1 MLTVDKCDI
10 LWTVVK
16 SQQSVTMKVCIEPQP
31 LIIASNISDLNISSL
46 QNYSYTL
53 PNTTSLN
60 IPVNTSNTSMP
71 FNISNTSLNTYTSS
85 PINNTLNASS
95 PINNTLNASSPINNT
110 LNASSPIDNTL
121 NASSPIEK
129 PLVAPSPSVIDDI
142 LVVLPTDDVSVAP
155 SSKFIRGS
163 PAIDTPSPQAN
174 LTSLS
179 PSSVVDNITGYIL
192 VISFCLILIII
203 AVCSFGFRRHRNKL
217 KMPFNKGKLKNT
229 KDRKYIKGKIYTSTV
244 TPNHLIE
251 KPKDF
256 AIEYLNNNEQKTNR
270 QVPHPPSKEVSEDD
284 APSKEVSEGHD
295 INDTPPSE

>member
-1 MLTVDKCDI
+1 
-10 LWTVVK
+10 
-16 SQQSVTMKVCIEPQP
+16 
-31 LIIASNISDLNISSL
+31 
-46 QNYSYTL
+46 
-53 PNTTSLN
+53 
-60 IPVNTSNTSMP
+60 MP

-85 PINNTLNASS
+85 PIN
-95 PINNTLNASSPINNT
+95 
-110 LNASSPIDNTL
+110 NTL

-217 KMPFNKGKLKNT
+217 KIPFNKGKLKNT

>member
-110 LNASSPIDNTL
+110 LNASSPINNTL

>member
-95 PINNTLNASSPINNT
+95 PINNTLNASSPI
-110 LNASSPIDNTL
+110 
-121 NASSPIEK
+121 EK

-217 KMPFNKGKLKNT
+217 KIPFNKGKLKNT

>member
-10 LWTVVK
+10 LWSVAK
-16 SQQSVTMKVCIEPQP
+16 SQQTITMKVCVEPQS
-31 LIIASNISDLNISSL
+31 LIIASNISDLNVSSL

-53 PNTTSLN
+53 PNNTSLN
-60 IPVNTSNTSMP
+60 ISANTSNISIP
-71 FNISNTSLNTYTSS
+71 FNISNTSLNTYTPL

-95 PINNTLNASSPINNT
+95 PIN
-110 LNASSPIDNTL
+110 NTL

-179 PSSVVDNITGYIL
+179 PSSVVDNTTGYIL

-217 KMPFNKGKLKNT
+217 KIPFNKGKLKNT
-229 KDRKYIKGKIYTSTV
+229 KDRKYVKGKIYTSTV

-270 QVPHPPSKEVSEDD
+270 QVPHPPSKEASEDD

>member
-10 LWTVVK
+10 LWSVAK
-16 SQQSVTMKVCIEPQP
+16 SQQTITMKVCVEPQS
-31 LIIASNISDLNISSL
+31 LIIASNISDLNVSSL

-53 PNTTSLN
+53 PNNTSLN
-60 IPVNTSNTSMP
+60 ISANTSNISIP
-71 FNISNTSLNTYTSS
+71 FNISNTSLNTYTPL

-95 PINNTLNASSPINNT
+95 PIN
-110 LNASSPIDNTL
+110 NTL

-179 PSSVVDNITGYIL
+179 PSSVVDNTTGYIL

-203 AVCSFGFRRHRNKL
+203 VVGCFIRIRHRNKL
-217 KMPFNKGKLKNT
+217 KIPFNKGKLKNT
-229 KDRKYIKGKIYTSTV
+229 KDRKYVKGKIYTSTV

-270 QVPHPPSKEVSEDD
+270 QVPHPPSKEASEDD

>member
-95 PINNTLNASSPINNT
+95 PINNTLNASSPI
-110 LNASSPIDNTL
+110 
-121 NASSPIEK
+121 EK

-179 PSSVVDNITGYIL
+179 PSSVVDNITGYIF
-192 VISFCLILIII
+192 VISFCLVLIII

-217 KMPFNKGKLKNT
+217 KIPFNKGKLKNT

>member
-10 LWTVVK
+10 LWSVAK
-16 SQQSVTMKVCIEPQP
+16 SQQTITMKVCVEPQS
-31 LIIASNISDLNISSL
+31 LIIASNISDLNVSSL

-53 PNTTSLN
+53 PNNTSLN
-60 IPVNTSNTSMP
+60 ISANTSNISIP
-71 FNISNTSLNTYTSS
+71 FNISNTSLNTYTPL

-95 PINNTLNASSPINNT
+95 PIN
-110 LNASSPIDNTL
+110 NTL

-179 PSSVVDNITGYIL
+179 PSSVVDNTTGYIL

-203 AVCSFGFRRHRNKL
+203 VVGCFIRIRHRNKL
-217 KMPFNKGKLKNT
+217 KIPFNKGKLKNT

-256 AIEYLNNNEQKTNR
+256 VIEYLNNNEQKTKR
-270 QVPHPPSKEVSEDD
+270 QVPHPPSKKVSEDD

>member
-60 IPVNTSNTSMP
+60 IPVNTSNISIP
-71 FNISNTSLNTYTSS
+71 FNISNTSLNTYTPL

-95 PINNTLNASSPINNT
+95 PIN
-110 LNASSPIDNTL
+110 NTL

-217 KMPFNKGKLKNT
+217 KIPFNKGKLKNT

>member
-1 MLTVDKCDI
+1 M
-10 LWTVVK
+10 
-16 SQQSVTMKVCIEPQP
+16 
-31 LIIASNISDLNISSL
+31 
-46 QNYSYTL
+46 
-53 PNTTSLN
+53 
-60 IPVNTSNTSMP
+60 
-71 FNISNTSLNTYTSS
+71 
-85 PINNTLNASS
+85 NASS
-95 PINNTLNASSPINNT
+95 PINNTLNASSPVNNT
-110 LNASSPIDNTL
+110 LNASSPVNNTL
-121 NASSPIEK
+121 NASSPVNNTLNASSPVNNTLNAPSPIDNT
-129 PLVAPSPSVIDDI
+129 LVVPSPSVIDDI

>member
-10 LWTVVK
+10 LWTVAK
-16 SQQSVTMKVCIEPQP
+16 SQQRITMKVCIEPQP
-31 LIIASNISDLNISSL
+31 LFMATNISDLNMSSL

-53 PNTTSLN
+53 PNTTSLD
-60 IPVNTSNTSMP
+60 IHANTSNISMSSNISNTFLNANTSNISMP
-71 FNISNTSLNTYTSS
+71 SNISNTSLNTYT
-85 PINNTLNASS
+85 
-95 PINNTLNASSPINNT
+95 
-110 LNASSPIDNTL
+110 
-121 NASSPIEK
+121 
-129 PLVAPSPSVIDDI
+129 PSPSVIDDI

-179 PSSVVDNITGYIL
+179 PSSVVDNTGYIF
-192 VISFCLILIII
+192 VISFCLVLIII

-217 KMPFNKGKLKNT
+217 KIPFNKGKLKNT

>member
-10 LWTVVK
+10 LWSVAK
-16 SQQSVTMKVCIEPQP
+16 SQQTITMKVCVEPQS

-95 PINNTLNASSPINNT
+95 PI
-110 LNASSPIDNTL
+110 
-121 NASSPIEK
+121 EK

-179 PSSVVDNITGYIL
+179 PSPVVDNTTGYIF
-192 VISFCLILIII
+192 VISFCLVLISI

-217 KMPFNKGKLKNT
+217 KIPFNKGKLKNT

-270 QVPHPPSKEVSEDD
+270 QVPHPPSKEASEDD

>member
-110 LNASSPIDNTL
+110 LNASSPINNTL

-217 KMPFNKGKLKNT
+217 KIPFNKGKLKNT

-270 QVPHPPSKEVSEDD
+270 QVPHPPQGSFP
-284 APSKEVSEGHD
+284 PSKEETVDHD
-295 INDTPPSE
+295 TNDTPPSE

>member
-95 PINNTLNASSPINNT
+95 PIEKPLVAPSPIN
-110 LNASSPIDNTL
+110 NTL

-179 PSSVVDNITGYIL
+179 PSSVVDNITGYIF
-192 VISFCLILIII
+192 VISFCLVLIII

-270 QVPHPPSKEVSEDD
+270 QVPHPPSKEETVD
-284 APSKEVSEGHD
+284 HD
-295 INDTPPSE
+295 TNDTPPSE

>member
-10 LWTVVK
+10 LWSVAK
-16 SQQSVTMKVCIEPQP
+16 SRQTITMKVCVEPQS
-31 LIIASNISDLNISSL
+31 LIIASNISDLNVSSL

-53 PNTTSLN
+53 PNNTSLN
-60 IPVNTSNTSMP
+60 ISANTSNISIP
-71 FNISNTSLNTYTSS
+71 FNISNTSLNTYTPL

-95 PINNTLNASSPINNT
+95 PINNTLNASSPIN
-110 LNASSPIDNTL
+110 NTL

-179 PSSVVDNITGYIL
+179 PSSVVDNTTGYIL

-203 AVCSFGFRRHRNKL
+203 VVGCFIRIRHRNKL
-217 KMPFNKGKLKNT
+217 KIPFNKGKLKNT
-229 KDRKYIKGKIYTSTV
+229 KDRKYVKGKIYTSTV

-270 QVPHPPSKEVSEDD
+270 QVPHPPSKEASEDD